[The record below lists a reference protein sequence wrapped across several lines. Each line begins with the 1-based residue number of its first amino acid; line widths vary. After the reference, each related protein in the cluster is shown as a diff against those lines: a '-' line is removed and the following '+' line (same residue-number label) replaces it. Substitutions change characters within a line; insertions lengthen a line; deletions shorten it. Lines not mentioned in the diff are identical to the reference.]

1 MERIQDSRLSQLR
14 CGQEPDRQN
23 TEEEE
28 DEEVPR
34 SSSFGVELSA
44 AGPLGIE
51 WGPTPTLIP
60 STVQAQFYL
69 LIVVA

>member
-1 MERIQDSRLSQLR
+1 MKCIQDRMLR
-14 CGQEPDRQN
+14 EFGCGQEPDRQ

-28 DEEVPR
+28 EEEVPR

-51 WGPTPTLIP
+51 WGPTPTLID
-60 STVQAQFYL
+60 STIQATVL
-69 LIVVA
+69 LIVVAC

>member
-1 MERIQDSRLSQLR
+1 MECIQDRMLR
-14 CGQEPDRQN
+14 EFGCGQEPGSQD

-28 DEEVPR
+28 EEEVPR

-51 WGPTPTLIP
+51 WGPTPTPIG
-60 STVQAQFYL
+60 STVQAQSY
-69 LIVVA
+69 

>member
-1 MERIQDSRLSQLR
+1 MECIQDRMLR
-14 CGQEPDRQN
+14 EFGCGQEPGQD

-28 DEEVPR
+28 EEEVPR

-51 WGPTPTLIP
+51 WGPTPTLID
-60 STVQAQFYL
+60 STVQAQSY
-69 LIVVA
+69 

>member
-1 MERIQDSRLSQLR
+1 MKCIQDRMLR
-14 CGQEPDRQN
+14 EFGCEQEPGRQD

-28 DEEVPR
+28 EEEVPR

-51 WGPTPTLIP
+51 WGPTPTLID
-60 STVQAQFYL
+60 STVQAQSY
-69 LIVVA
+69 